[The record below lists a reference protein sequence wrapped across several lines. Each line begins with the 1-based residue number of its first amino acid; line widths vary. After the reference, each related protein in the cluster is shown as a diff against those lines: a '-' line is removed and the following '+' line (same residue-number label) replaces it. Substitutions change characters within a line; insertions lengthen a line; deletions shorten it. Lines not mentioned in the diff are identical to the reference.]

1 MKKKRLIIALV
12 VLLVAVGVIWY
23 FTRPVKATEEEMKE
37 AATMVEDILDMDT
50 EDIQMPSFEDE
61 LEDEGVPVG
70 EEESDSSVMIVD
82 TASVP
87 V

>member
-12 VLLVAVGVIWY
+12 VLLLAGGVIWY
-23 FTRPVKATEEEMKE
+23 FTRPVKGTEEELKE
-37 AATMVEDILDMDT
+37 TATMVNDILEMDT

-61 LEDEGVPVG
+61 M
-70 EEESDSSVMIVD
+70 EEEDILIEEELDSTAMEND
-82 TASVP
+82 TAAIP